1 MRRRPKCGNDAGTRS
16 NLHTA
21 TFGTATGLLDTSS
34 TPSENASRL
43 EERGTGGVTSVVRA
57 LSILSAFDLDRAEVG
72 VSQVAD
78 LVGLHKSTPHRL
90 LATLESQGFVSKTKR
105 STYVLGRKIFELGA
119 VAYTQGGFHGIVL
132 EELGLLVERTN
143 ETAHLAVLDDV
154 EVLYLEKVKS
164 KRTLRMPS
172 AVGRRQPAHRTALGK
187 VLLAHLQ
194 AAGLERLHDRRRQ
207 DSGPA
212 RANAF
217 MRELHAVR
225 GEGYA
230 VDREE
235 FEVGLVCIAAPITR
249 SGEACA
255 AVSISGPKARLG
267 HGVEAKATLVR
278 ECCSALSIRL
288 GSRLEW
294 LCSYRVETERSP
306 GRAAGRGDGASPSVS
321 RERG

>member
-1 MRRRPKCGNDAGTRS
+1 M
-16 NLHTA
+16 
-21 TFGTATGLLDTSS
+21 
-34 TPSENASRL
+34 
-43 EERGTGGVTSVVRA
+43 RA
-57 LSILSAFDLDRAEVG
+57 LSILSSFDLDRAEVG

-78 LVGLHKSTPHRL
+78 LVGLHKSTAHRL
-90 LATLESQGFVSKTKR
+90 LATLESQGFVSKTER
-105 STYVLGRKIFELGA
+105 SKYVLGRKIFELGA

-132 EELGLLVERTN
+132 EELGRLVERTN
-143 ETAHLAVLDDV
+143 ETAHLAVLDDA
-154 EVLYLEKVKS
+154 EVLYLEKVES

-194 AAGLERLHDRRRQ
+194 SGGLERLHERRRQ
-207 DSGPA
+207 DSGPK
-212 RANAF
+212 RADAF

-225 GEGYA
+225 AEGYA

-235 FEVGLVCIAAPITR
+235 FEVGLVCIAAPITTR

-288 GSRLEW
+288 GSSLEW
-294 LCSYRVETERSP
+294 LRSYRVEAERSP

-321 RERG
+321 RGHG